1 MKSFLRIGL
10 MLFLSAEYYFCASEK
25 YENTTSRVIERR
37 MIGGRLAE
45 KGEFP
50 FLVAIYR
57 DRKFSG
63 AFSLITTRT
72 LIGAAHIVQ
81 EYTVKDCYGRIG
93 NVNKHAGK
101 KVLFRR
107 MIIHKRY
114 NSETFHNDI
123 ALLIL
128 ARSINNISP
137 IALVGKNVKFTKGSA
152 TFVGWGRIGLSKSV
166 IFLYKVKDIYGR
178 IGDVN
183 KNAGKKVLFRRRI
196 IHGRYNPKEYNNN
209 DIALLILAHRIN
221 DISPIALVRKDLT
234 FTEGH
239 ATLVGWGNI
248 GFKKDDKT
256 DLLQVAEVN
265 LVDPKYVAR
274 KFDYELTYKEITT
287 VSSRVIGMK
296 GDSGSP
302 LIKRDALN
310 RPVLI
315 GILSNG
321 GNNTGKPDVY
331 MSTSVHYSFIR
342 TFRVGRPTYLD
353 VKN

>member
-1 MKSFLRIGL
+1 MKNFLRIGL

-37 MIGGRLAE
+37 MIGGREAE

-50 FLVAIYR
+50 FLVAIFKKNR
-57 DRKFSG
+57 FKG

-72 LIGAAHIVQ
+72 LIGTAHV
-81 EYTVKDCYGRIG
+81 VAK
-93 NVNKHAGK
+93 
-101 KVLFRR
+101 
-107 MIIHKRY
+107 
-114 NSETFHNDI
+114 
-123 ALLIL
+123 
-128 ARSINNISP
+128 
-137 IALVGKNVKFTKGSA
+137 
-152 TFVGWGRIGLSKSV
+152 
-166 IFLYKVKDIYGR
+166 YKVKDIYGR